1 MSYLL
6 HVLLFPEETNP
17 HPFSFDGFII
27 FLLSIF
33 YKNTFPFYSYFRFL
47 WLTYIDLCE
56 SKKSPLMWVLI
67 NVFKFPLSLSSSIS
81 FLSVLKV
88 SWWDMNNDK
97 CDYSLHKSVW
107 KETCV
112 ARCISKLS
120 ISHNIFFLHKC
131 IGKEFSGFAQ
141 NYFPSKKCKIAIQIV
156 KILVTWWYYHC

>member
-33 YKNTFPFYSYFRFL
+33 YINTFPFYSYFRFL

-67 NVFKFPLSLSSSIS
+67 NVFKFPLSLSLGLSHSSLYWKFLGEIWIMINVIIVCTKVYEKKLVLLDALANCQFPLIYSSYINVLGKSAAGLPEIIS
-81 FLSVLKV
+81 
-88 SWWDMNNDK
+88 
-97 CDYSLHKSVW
+97 
-107 KETCV
+107 
-112 ARCISKLS
+112 
-120 ISHNIFFLHKC
+120 
-131 IGKEFSGFAQ
+131 
-141 NYFPSKKCKIAIQIV
+141 
-156 KILVTWWYYHC
+156 